1 MNFVITGVFA
11 AVIGLVI
18 GYVGTAL
25 KMKASKEAAEQMCI
39 RDSHKYFIDVIG
51 QDFLFGCFLF

>member
-11 AVIGLVI
+11 MVIGLVI

-25 KMKASKEAAEQMCI
+25 KMKASKEVRNSPFKC
-39 RDSHKYFIDVIG
+39 
-51 QDFLFGCFLF
+51 

>member
-1 MNFVITGVFA
+1 MHFLITGVFA

-25 KMKASKEAAEQMCI
+25 KMKASKEATNLRGQAE
-39 RDSHKYFIDVIG
+39 R
-51 QDFLFGCFLF
+51 